1 MAEQRVPMTPEGQAR
16 LRDELERL
24 KKVELPQVVKDIGVA
39 RDHGDLS
46 ENAEYHAAKERQG
59 LIVARISFIEQTLSR
74 AEVID
79 PSKLSGSK
87 VQFGA
92 RVKLANVDSGEEF
105 TYQIVGPEEADIKQN
120 RISVSSP
127 LARALISREVG
138 DEVKVVMPA
147 GPRTFEILEISYA

>member
-1 MAEQRVPMTPEGQAR
+1 MTPEGQAR
-16 LRDELERL
+16 LREELERL

-59 LIVARISFIEQTLSR
+59 MIVARISSIEQSLSR

-92 RVKLANVDSGEEF
+92 RVKLLNVDTEEEHK
-105 TYQIVGPEEADIKQN
+105 YQIVGPEEADIKLN

-127 LARALISREVG
+127 LARALIAREVG
-138 DEVKVVMPA
+138 DEIKVVMPA
-147 GPRTFEILEISYA
+147 GPRTFEILEITYA

>member
-1 MAEQRVPMTPEGQAR
+1 MTPEGQTR
-16 LRDELERL
+16 LREELERL
-24 KKVELPQVVKDIGVA
+24 KKVELPQVVKDISVA

-59 LIVARISFIEQTLSR
+59 MIVARISSIEQSLSR

-79 PSKLSGSK
+79 PSKLSGNK

-92 RVKLANVDSGEEF
+92 RVKLLNVDTEEEHK
-105 TYQIVGPEEADIKQN
+105 YQIVGPEEADIKLN

-127 LARALISREVG
+127 LARALIAREVG
-138 DEVKVVMPA
+138 DEIKVVMPA
-147 GPRTFEILEISYA
+147 GPRTFEILEITYA

>member
-1 MAEQRVPMTPEGQAR
+1 MTPEGQAR
-16 LRDELERL
+16 LREELERL

-59 LIVARISFIEQTLSR
+59 MIVARISSIEQSLSR

-79 PSKLSGSK
+79 PSKLSGNK

-92 RVKLANVDSGEEF
+92 RVKLLNVDTEEENR
-105 TYQIVGPEEADIKQN
+105 YQIVGPEEADIKLN

-127 LARALISREVG
+127 LARALIAREVG
-138 DEVKVVMPA
+138 DEIKVVMPA

>member
-1 MAEQRVPMTPEGQAR
+1 MAEQRVPMTPEGQTR

-24 KKVELPQVVKDIGVA
+24 KRVELPQVVKDIGVA
-39 RDHGDLS
+39 REHGDLS

-79 PSKLSGSK
+79 PSKLSGNK

-92 RVKLANVDSGEEF
+92 RVKLANIDSGEEF

-127 LARALISREVG
+127 LSRALIAREVG

-147 GPRTFEILEISYA
+147 GPRSFEILEISYA

>member
-1 MAEQRVPMTPEGQAR
+1 MAEQRVPMTPEGQTR

-24 KKVELPQVVKDIGVA
+24 KRVELPQVVKDIGVA
-39 RDHGDLS
+39 REHGDLS

-79 PSKLSGSK
+79 PSKLSGNK

-105 TYQIVGPEEADIKQN
+105 TYQIVGPEEADIKPH

-127 LARALISREVG
+127 LSRALIAREVG

-147 GPRTFEILEISYA
+147 GPRSFEILEISYA

>member
-16 LRDELERL
+16 LREELERL

-92 RVKLANVDSGEEF
+92 KVKLLNVDTEEEH

-127 LARALISREVG
+127 LARGLIAREVG
-138 DEVKVVMPA
+138 EEVKVIMPA
-147 GPRTFEILEISYA
+147 GPRTFEILEIRFA